1 MTDTRRPRRARR
13 AREEVSQA
21 LIDAASELFS
31 ERPSGHVTV
40 REIAARADVNPAL
53 IHRYFGTKDDLM
65 RAAIEKSQMRIASR
79 LADVHDIRADID
91 LLYRAVVGDKEFI
104 AVLARASLDGVLPEL
119 PAGYP
124 TMTTLLER
132 LESERAE
139 KPAPGQHDMRVVV
152 ACLGAMTLG
161 YALFGDFLRQGTGL
175 LGESEEYLEAA
186 IVDVARGIITTAI
199 E

>member
-1 MTDTRRPRRARR
+1 VTDTRKSRRPRRS
-13 AREEVSQA
+13 REEVSQA
-21 LIDAASELFS
+21 LIDAAAELFS

-65 RAAIEKSQMRIASR
+65 RAAIEKSQLDIASQ
-79 LADVHDIRADID
+79 LAEVRDIRADID
-91 LLYRAVVGDKEFI
+91 LLYQAVVGDKEFI

-124 TMTTLLER
+124 TMTGLLRR
-132 LESERAE
+132 LESERAG
-139 KPAPGQHDMRVVV
+139 KTGPGPHDLRVVV
-152 ACLGAMTLG
+152 ACLGALTMG
-161 YALFGDFLRQGTGL
+161 YALFGNFLRQGTGL
-175 LGESEEYLEAA
+175 VGESEDYLEEA
-186 IVDVARGIITTAI
+186 IVDVARAIITAAI